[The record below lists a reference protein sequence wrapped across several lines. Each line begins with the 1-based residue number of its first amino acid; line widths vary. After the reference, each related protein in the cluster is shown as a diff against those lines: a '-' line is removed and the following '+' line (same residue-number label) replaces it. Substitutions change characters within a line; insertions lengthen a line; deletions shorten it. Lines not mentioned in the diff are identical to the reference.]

1 MFQIKEKIVSNR
13 KLVKKI
19 KNTLLKF
26 GYNTEHLIRHVI
38 RIECKNLINNKLPT
52 DMSILEISESE
63 YWKSNLKYKKYT
75 GANYPDFDICENQLD
90 EKFDLIIADNVWE
103 HLKYP
108 YKASKNIQK
117 MLKNNGHFLVIVPF
131 LVRIHEVPI
140 DCTRWTEEG
149 LKYHLEET
157 GFNINNI
164 ETGSWGNKG
173 CVISNL
179 KTNDSWTRVG
189 FYSNLKN
196 EKNFPV
202 QIWALAKYNI

>member
-1 MFQIKEKIVSNR
+1 M
-13 KLVKKI
+13 
-19 KNTLLKF
+19 LKF

-38 RIECKNLINNKLPT
+38 RIECKNLINNKLPN

-75 GANYPDFDICENQLD
+75 SANYPAFDICENQLN